1 MDRLKISLEIIQVF
15 TASIMKLIEANTDE
29 IFMAKNTFLSFLR
42 IAAITSIYLSTLDI
56 DISHLAY

>member
-1 MDRLKISLEIIQVF
+1 
-15 TASIMKLIEANTDE
+15 MKLIEANTDE

-56 DISHLAY
+56 DISHLAYWFKWVW